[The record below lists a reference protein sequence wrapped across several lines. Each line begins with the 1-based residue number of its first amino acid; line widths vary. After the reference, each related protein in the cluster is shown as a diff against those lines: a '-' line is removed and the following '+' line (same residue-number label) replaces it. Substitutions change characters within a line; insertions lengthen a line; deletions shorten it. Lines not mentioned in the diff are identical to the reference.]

1 MDGIYQV
8 TPFLHV
14 PDMGEALSFFC
25 GILAFEIKY
34 RHGNYAYIE
43 LGGCGLR
50 LLEEPTRKLTPDG
63 KARVAVCIDIA
74 DIDALHAKLS
84 LALATLPPAASP
96 PLAEASCFLPQPD
109 RASATANGTTITD
122 LCMVPPLRGAAGRP
136 RR

>member
-84 LALATLPPAASP
+84 LALATLPPDRVE
-96 PLAEASCFLPQPD
+96 PLKDMPYHQREFQVRMPD
-109 RASATANGTTITD
+109 GDWLNFTAPVARRFQQDKGGSA
-122 LCMVPPLRGAAGRP
+122 
-136 RR
+136 